1 MSKRYVGPGRVRLCL
16 AWRID
21 APDGSVHFRE
31 TRAQAREILQRIRD
45 ALSFMSERRKEAIR
59 AAQAPRTSDKVTRRM
74 LGMAPATDAEALEAE
89 ADGDGNE

>member
-31 TRAQAREILQRIRD
+31 TRKQARTVLQRMREIAEYLGRER
-45 ALSFMSERRKEAIR
+45 AKANSVAAEELSAIN
-59 AAQAPRTSDKVTRRM
+59 RRM
-74 LGMAPATDAEALEAE
+74 LGMAPATDTEALAAE
-89 ADGDGNE
+89 ADNDDAP